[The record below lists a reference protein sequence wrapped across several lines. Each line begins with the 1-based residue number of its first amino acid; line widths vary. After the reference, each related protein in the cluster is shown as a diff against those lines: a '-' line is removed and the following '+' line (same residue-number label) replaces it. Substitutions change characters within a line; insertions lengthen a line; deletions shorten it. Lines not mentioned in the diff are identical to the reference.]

1 MFINKIMKKLLF
13 IVLTIISITSS
24 CKKDIEGCTDSSA
37 CNYDSEATIDN
48 GSCLYPSDI
57 FSLILGQLSELGE
70 LDCNGNCIDE
80 LSCNYLEEGPCEFP
94 QDGYDCDDIFGCSD
108 TLACNYS
115 SDVTVA
121 DNSCEYPIEFYDCDE
136 DCIVDSDEDGVCDE
150 LEILGCTD
158 IEACNYNFDATEE
171 NGSCEYADEGGN
183 CQYEIGGYA
192 NGGIIFYLDETGQHG
207 LVAAVNDVEGRRE
220 WGCWGVNVNGTSQ
233 EFGMGLQ
240 NTLNII
246 ATDCQVEFPGNE
258 TVNAAQAA
266 YNHESGGYSDWYLP
280 SVDELR
286 ELVKEIG
293 PNSALGNLAN
303 LDLIYWYWTSSQS
316 GENTAYQY
324 DITFGSSGMAE
335 WMGWKDYFQN
345 VRPIRSF

>member
-1 MFINKIMKKLLF
+1 MKKLLF
-13 IVLTIISITSS
+13 IVLAIISITSS

-94 QDGYDCDDIFGCSD
+94 QEGYDCDDIFGCSD

-158 IEACNYNFDATEE
+158 I
-171 NGSCEYADEGGN
+171 
-183 CQYEIGGYA
+183 
-192 NGGIIFYLDETGQHG
+192 
-207 LVAAVNDVEGRRE
+207 
-220 WGCWGVNVNGTSQ
+220 
-233 EFGMGLQ
+233 
-240 NTLNII
+240 
-246 ATDCQVEFPGNE
+246 
-258 TVNAAQAA
+258 
-266 YNHESGGYSDWYLP
+266 
-280 SVDELR
+280 
-286 ELVKEIG
+286 
-293 PNSALGNLAN
+293 
-303 LDLIYWYWTSSQS
+303 
-316 GENTAYQY
+316 
-324 DITFGSSGMAE
+324 
-335 WMGWKDYFQN
+335 
-345 VRPIRSF
+345 